1 MLYKVLPVACLVASA
16 SAFSVA
22 PMLTSVRAPALANL
36 ASAHQV
42 AGTVSLSTPTN
53 RPAPLLRK
61 GRASLAVKMVAASG
75 VATRNVRLGAPSR
88 YSKTHL
94 LGLVTELLIR
104 DSKVTIS
111 IYTCIFQASLKMRCD
126 TSGAGYA
133 IFWANVNGKLVVASD
148 YVTDERKA
156 ENKANKMPKS
166 FAEESESFTLDANG
180 SGKSVDPSP
189 FAWCVLSMFCS
200 ACSNH
205 VRAMFSVF

>member
-1 MLYKVLPVACLVASA
+1 M
-16 SAFSVA
+16 
-22 PMLTSVRAPALANL
+22 
-36 ASAHQV
+36 
-42 AGTVSLSTPTN
+42 
-53 RPAPLLRK
+53 
-61 GRASLAVKMVAASG
+61 
-75 VATRNVRLGAPSR
+75 
-88 YSKTHL
+88 
-94 LGLVTELLIR
+94 LIR